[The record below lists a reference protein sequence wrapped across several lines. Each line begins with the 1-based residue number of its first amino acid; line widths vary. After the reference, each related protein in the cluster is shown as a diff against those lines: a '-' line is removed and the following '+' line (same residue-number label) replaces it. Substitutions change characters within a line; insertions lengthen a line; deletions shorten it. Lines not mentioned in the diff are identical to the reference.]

1 MPQRNAQ
8 PRAPGDDLA
17 YPLCPAWS
25 LSNKQP
31 IYNRLV
37 SVSAGELYLAA
48 SKDADR
54 QAMSVLRPSETGSG
68 RLSSFLPRSIDKDDA
83 WALLRKLA
91 VRGIYESPDRAHE
104 RALHP
109 GARHAK
115 IVILGRDS
123 GWRRTN
129 TDSALLH

>member
-48 SKDADR
+48 SKNADR

-83 WALLRKLA
+83 RALLRKPA
-91 VRGIYESPDRAHE
+91 VRGVEERPGREHE
-104 RALHP
+104 PTVHP
-109 GARHAK
+109 WAGHA
-115 IVILGRDS
+115 G
-123 GWRRTN
+123 
-129 TDSALLH
+129 